1 MRPMRVPPAA
11 TRAAA
16 GARATRA
23 TRAAA
28 ARAAR
33 AVCAGLVLLWG
44 AAVAGTAA
52 PPAGAV
58 RVADR
63 PAPDAALRQGTT
75 GARLAAIDALA
86 RRGTA
91 RDAARVMPLLHDPE
105 ERIREHAQAAIWVLW
120 GRSGD
125 AATDAA
131 YRRGVAQMESGDL
144 DAAIATFGAIVAR
157 RPAFAEAWNKRA
169 TALFIAGRLD
179 ESLADCDEV
188 IRRVPDHFGALA
200 GYGQIWL
207 RKDEPERVVEYWE
220 RALAVNPNLESIAQ
234 ALELVRREAAAR
246 GRSRT

>member
-1 MRPMRVPPAA
+1 MKVCQSERPGRTPVVAVL
-11 TRAAA
+11 AA
-16 GARATRA
+16 GALALL
-23 TRAAA
+23 AAA
-28 ARAAR
+28 SPA
-33 AVCAGLVLLWG
+33 
-44 AAVAGTAA
+44 TAA
-52 PPAGAV
+52 APAAPAAGQPSAV

-63 PAPDAALRQGTT
+63 PAPDAALRQGST
-75 GARLAAIDALA
+75 ASRLAAIDALA

-91 RDAARVMPLLHDPE
+91 RDAARVMPLLHDPDPL
-105 ERIREHAQAAIWVLW
+105 IRQRAETAAWVLW

-125 AATDAA
+125 PATDAA

-169 TALFIAGRLD
+169 TALFFAGRLD

-220 RALAVNPNLESIAQ
+220 RALGVNPNLESIAQ
-234 ALELVRREAAAR
+234 AIEFVRREAAAR
-246 GRSRT
+246 GRSRI